1 MILLYRQKVTMAV
14 LSLTLVILA
23 TVMQSSLCEVY
34 SSVEDMKSV
43 FNLERNIVMEL
54 LNLAEKMKSKLNK
67 IQRSVNIVI
76 VIDFRY
82 QTFDKHHK
90 LIGLSVVTF

>member
-1 MILLYRQKVTMAV
+1 MAM
-14 LSLTLVILA
+14 LSLAIVILA

-67 IQRSVNIVI
+67 NINK
-76 VIDFRY
+76 
-82 QTFDKHHK
+82 TNK
-90 LIGLSVVTF
+90 

>member
-1 MILLYRQKVTMAV
+1 MAM
-14 LSLTLVILA
+14 LSLTIVILA

-67 IQRSVNIVI
+67 IQRLVNEHVI

-82 QTFDKHHK
+82 QNLTS
-90 LIGLSVVTF
+90 IAS

>member
-1 MILLYRQKVTMAV
+1 MATMAM
-14 LSLTLVILA
+14 LSLTIVILA
-23 TVMQSSLCEVY
+23 TLMQSSLGEVY

-67 IQRSVNIVI
+67 IQRLV
-76 VIDFRY
+76 
-82 QTFDKHHK
+82 K
-90 LIGLSVVTF
+90 LS

>member
-1 MILLYRQKVTMAV
+1 MATMAM
-14 LSLTLVILA
+14 LSLTIVILA
-23 TVMQSSLCEVY
+23 ILMPSSLGEVY

-67 IQRSVNIVI
+67 IQRLV
-76 VIDFRY
+76 
-82 QTFDKHHK
+82 K
-90 LIGLSVVTF
+90 LS

>member
-1 MILLYRQKVTMAV
+1 MAV

-54 LNLAEKMKSKLNK
+54 LNLAEKMKSKLSK

>member
-1 MILLYRQKVTMAV
+1 MAM
-14 LSLTLVILA
+14 LSLTIVILA
-23 TVMQSSLCEVY
+23 TLMQSSLGEVY

-67 IQRSVNIVI
+67 IQRLV
-76 VIDFRY
+76 
-82 QTFDKHHK
+82 K
-90 LIGLSVVTF
+90 LS

>member
-1 MILLYRQKVTMAV
+1 MATMAM
-14 LSLTLVILA
+14 LSLTIVTLAIL
-23 TVMQSSLCEVY
+23 MPSSLGEVY

-67 IQRSVNIVI
+67 IQRLV
-76 VIDFRY
+76 
-82 QTFDKHHK
+82 KMP
-90 LIGLSVVTF
+90 

>member
-1 MILLYRQKVTMAV
+1 
-14 LSLTLVILA
+14 
-23 TVMQSSLCEVY
+23 MQSSHCEVY

-67 IQRSVNIVI
+67 IQRSVNIA
-76 VIDFRY
+76 
-82 QTFDKHHK
+82 
-90 LIGLSVVTF
+90 LS